1 MVRTA
6 TSSRWILSLAG
17 ILMLPVAAAAQI
29 DAVAPQLSFGDK
41 ADLGVGV
48 RFMFGT
54 QGWHPDSE
62 IQVGLD
68 LFFPDE
74 PPGTDLGYFEVNAN
88 LVRSFRLGGNSTL
101 LPYAGAGF
109 NIARLSASSDGV
121 SFSERSD
128 TELGVNILGG
138 LRFNLA
144 RYDPFVEVRFELG
157 GGEQGVLTG
166 GLRIPT

>member
-1 MVRTA
+1 MVRMA
-6 TSSRWILSLAG
+6 PGSRW
-17 ILMLPVAAAAQI
+17 MLPLACTFLLPVSAAAQI
-29 DAVAPQLSFGDK
+29 DAVAPQLSFGDD

-54 QGWHPDSE
+54 EGWHPDSE
-62 IQVGLD
+62 IQLGVD
-68 LFFPDE
+68 IFFPDE
-74 PPGTDLGYFEVNAN
+74 PPGTDIGYFEINAN
-88 LVRSFRLGGNSTL
+88 IVRHFRLGGNSSL

-109 NIARLSASSDGV
+109 NIARASRSDDGV
-121 SFSERSD
+121 SFTERSD
-128 TELGVNILGG
+128 TDLGVNLLGG

-144 RYDPFVEVRFELG
+144 QYDPFVEVRFELG